1 MKLRQS
7 LALVLLA
14 SLSSMASAA
23 SLKVAGVPDDKKLH
37 LTLVKEFVKRSD
49 RFDDIEY
56 IYAKTGEPAGTR
68 ILADLESGKL
78 DIAWTAT
85 STDLEKR
92 FIPVRFPIFR
102 GMLGMRIGLI
112 HQKDSQMLANVD
124 TKADLMNYKI
134 CSGKTWPDT
143 HILDANDLVTAKS
156 LKYPNIFE
164 MMLAGN
170 RCHFFARGVMEPFAE
185 VASHPEL
192 PLAVDSNIMLRYRM
206 PYMLFVSKSN
216 PDLAEH
222 MLEIMTEIFDEG
234 LYEEMFFNDS
244 EVKAALSQANLENR
258 VIIDLDNPYLTPETR
273 SIPERFFYNPLQP

>member
-1 MKLRQS
+1 MKLQQS
-7 LALVLLA
+7 IALVLLA
-14 SLSSMASAA
+14 SLSSIASAA
-23 SLKVAGVPDDKKLH
+23 PLKVAGRPDDKKLH
-37 LTLVKEFVKRSD
+37 LTLVKEVVKRSE
-49 RFDDIEY
+49 RFDGIEY
-56 IYAKTGEPAGTR
+56 IYAKTGEPAATR
-68 ILADLESGKL
+68 VLSDLESGKL
-78 DIAWTAT
+78 DIVWTAT

-102 GMLGMRIGLI
+102 GLLGMRIGLI
-112 HQKDSQMLANVD
+112 HQKDSQLLSNVQS
-124 TKADLMNYKI
+124 KADLMRFKI
-134 CSGKTWPDT
+134 CTGKTWPDT
-143 HILDANDLVTAKS
+143 HILDANGLVTAKS

-192 PLAVDSNIMLRYRM
+192 PLTVDSHIMLRYRM

-222 MLEIMTEIFDEG
+222 LLEIMTEIFDEG
-234 LYEEMFFNDS
+234 LYDEMFFNDS
-244 EVKAALSQANLENR
+244 EIKAVLSQANLKNR
-258 VIIDLDNPYLTPETR
+258 VIIDLENPYLTGETR

>member
-112 HQKDSQMLANVD
+112 HQKDSQMLANVH

-143 HILDANDLVTAKS
+143 HILDANGLVTAKS

-185 VASHPEL
+185 VASHPDL

-216 PDLAEH
+216 PDLADH

>member
-1 MKLRQS
+1 MKLQQS
-7 LALVLLA
+7 IALVLLA
-14 SLSSMASAA
+14 SLSSIASAA
-23 SLKVAGVPDDKKLH
+23 PLKVAGRPDDKKLH
-37 LTLVKEFVKRSD
+37 LTLVKEVVKRSE
-49 RFDDIEY
+49 RFDGIEY
-56 IYAKTGEPAGTR
+56 IYAKTGEPAATR
-68 ILADLESGKL
+68 VLSDLESGKL
-78 DIAWTAT
+78 DIVWTAT

-102 GMLGMRIGLI
+102 GLLGMRIGLI
-112 HQKDSQMLANVD
+112 HQKDSQLLSSVQS
-124 TKADLMNYKI
+124 KADLMRFKI
-134 CSGKTWPDT
+134 CTGKTWPDT
-143 HILDANDLVTAKS
+143 HILDANGLVTAKS

-192 PLAVDSNIMLRYRM
+192 PLTVDSHIMLRYRM

-222 MLEIMTEIFDEG
+222 LLEIMTEIFDEG
-234 LYEEMFFNDS
+234 LYDEMFFNDS
-244 EVKAALSQANLENR
+244 EIKAVLTQANLKNR
-258 VIIDLDNPYLTPETR
+258 VIIDLENPYLTVETR

>member
-1 MKLRQS
+1 MKLQQS
-7 LALVLLA
+7 IALVLLA
-14 SLSSMASAA
+14 SLSSIASAA
-23 SLKVAGVPDDKKLH
+23 PLKVAGRPDDKKLH
-37 LTLVKEFVKRSD
+37 LTLVKEVVKRSE
-49 RFDDIEY
+49 RFDGIEY
-56 IYAKTGEPAGTR
+56 IYAKTGEPAATR
-68 ILADLESGKL
+68 VLSDLESGKL
-78 DIAWTAT
+78 DIVWTAT

-102 GMLGMRIGLI
+102 GLLGMRIGLI
-112 HQKDSQMLANVD
+112 HQKDSQLLSSVQS
-124 TKADLMNYKI
+124 KADLMRFKI
-134 CSGKTWPDT
+134 CTGKTWPDT
-143 HILDANDLVTAKS
+143 HILDANGLVTAKS

-192 PLAVDSNIMLRYRM
+192 PLTVDSHIMLRYRM

-222 MLEIMTEIFDEG
+222 LLEIMTEIFDEG
-234 LYEEMFFNDS
+234 LYDEMFFNDS
-244 EVKAALSQANLENR
+244 EIKAVLSQANLKNR
-258 VIIDLDNPYLTPETR
+258 VIIDLENPYLTVETR

>member
-1 MKLRQS
+1 MKLQQS
-7 LALVLLA
+7 IALVLLA
-14 SLSSMASAA
+14 SLSSIASAA
-23 SLKVAGVPDDKKLH
+23 PLKVAGRPDDKKLH
-37 LTLVKEFVKRSD
+37 LTLVKEVVKRSE
-49 RFDDIEY
+49 RFDGIEY
-56 IYAKTGEPAGTR
+56 IYAKTGEPAATR
-68 ILADLESGKL
+68 VLSDLESGKL
-78 DIAWTAT
+78 DIVWTAT

-102 GMLGMRIGLI
+102 GLLGMRIGLI
-112 HQKDSQMLANVD
+112 HQKDSQLLSSVQS
-124 TKADLMNYKI
+124 KADLMRFKI
-134 CSGKTWPDT
+134 CTGKTWPDT
-143 HILDANDLVTAKS
+143 NILDANGLVTAKS

-192 PLAVDSNIMLRYRM
+192 PLTVDSHIMLRYRM

-222 MLEIMTEIFDEG
+222 LLEIMTEIFDEG
-234 LYEEMFFNDS
+234 LYDEMFFNDS
-244 EVKAALSQANLENR
+244 EIKAVLSQANLKNR
-258 VIIDLDNPYLTPETR
+258 VIIDLENPYLTGETR

>member
-1 MKLRQS
+1 MKLQQS
-7 LALVLLA
+7 IALVLLA
-14 SLSSMASAA
+14 SLSSIASAA
-23 SLKVAGVPDDKKLH
+23 PLKVAGRPDDKKLH
-37 LTLVKEFVKRSD
+37 LTLVKEVVKRSE
-49 RFDDIEY
+49 RFDGIEY
-56 IYAKTGEPAGTR
+56 IYAKTGEPAATR
-68 ILADLESGKL
+68 VLSDLESGKL
-78 DIAWTAT
+78 DIVWTAT

-102 GMLGMRIGLI
+102 GLLGMRIGLI
-112 HQKDSQMLANVD
+112 HQKDSQLLSSVQS
-124 TKADLMNYKI
+124 KADLMRFKI
-134 CSGKTWPDT
+134 CTGKTWPDT
-143 HILDANDLVTAKS
+143 HILDANGLVTAKS

-192 PLAVDSNIMLRYRM
+192 PLTVDSHIMLRYRM

-222 MLEIMTEIFDEG
+222 LLEIMTEIFDEG
-234 LYEEMFFNDS
+234 LYDEMFFNDS
-244 EVKAALSQANLENR
+244 EIKAVLSQANLKNR
-258 VIIDLDNPYLTPETR
+258 VIIDLENPYLTGETR

>member
-1 MKLRQS
+1 MKLQQS
-7 LALVLLA
+7 IALVLLA
-14 SLSSMASAA
+14 CLSSIASAA
-23 SLKVAGVPDDKKLH
+23 PLKVAGRPDDKKLH
-37 LTLVKEFVKRSD
+37 LTLVKEVVKRSE
-49 RFDDIEY
+49 RFDGIEY
-56 IYAKTGEPAGTR
+56 IYAKTGEPAATR
-68 ILADLESGKL
+68 VLSDLESGKL
-78 DIAWTAT
+78 DIVWTAT

-102 GMLGMRIGLI
+102 GLLGMRIGLI
-112 HQKDSQMLANVD
+112 HQKDSQLLSSVQS
-124 TKADLMNYKI
+124 KADLMRFKI
-134 CSGKTWPDT
+134 CTGKTWPDT
-143 HILDANDLVTAKS
+143 HILDANGLVTAKS

-192 PLAVDSNIMLRYRM
+192 PLTVDSHIMLRYRM

-222 MLEIMTEIFDEG
+222 LLEIITEIFDEG
-234 LYEEMFFNDS
+234 LYDEMFFNDS
-244 EVKAALSQANLENR
+244 EIKAVLSQANLKNR
-258 VIIDLDNPYLTPETR
+258 VIIDLENPYLTGETR

>member
-37 LTLVKEFVKRSD
+37 LTLVKEVVKRSD

-78 DIAWTAT
+78 DIVWTAT
-85 STDLEKR
+85 STDLENR

-112 HQKDSQMLANVD
+112 NQKDTQLLSGVQS
-124 TKADLMNYKI
+124 KADLKHFKI

-143 HILDANDLVTAKS
+143 HILDANGLVTAKS

-206 PYMLFVSKSN
+206 PYMLFVSKST
-216 PDLAEH
+216 PDLADH
-222 MLEIMTEIFDEG
+222 MLDIMTEIFDEG